1 MAYCFEI
8 KSPQMRAKIFIRFD
22 AASPDEASWL
32 RLDEPARRE
41 LVAQRGSWQEA
52 GAAAAGCR
60 VIVLA
65 PGTDVL
71 LTVAA
76 VPTGNRRQV
85 ANAIPFALE
94 EQVASDVEETHFAAG
109 ERRGDGRINTAVV
122 LKGRMDGWLE
132 CLRGHGIEPDAIVP
146 EPLALPWSADAWTVL
161 CEGGKALVRNGQQ
174 GGFAADADNLDT
186 LLRLALNEAGEARPE
201 RLRVMRGADD
211 PSPRPD
217 LLTLELEITE
227 EIIEEPALAV
237 LARGCDEQVAIDL
250 LQGPYSRREQLG
262 RLWCPWR
269 PAAALAAV
277 WLLVLGGMTVADYA
291 RLDSENKVLMQDIEK
306 TYLQAFPEARKVVNA
321 RAQMEEHLKELRG
334 GGPGD
339 EDFLGLLASIGPRLN
354 ETPGTE
360 LQRISYNEG
369 NVDIALLIADLQ
381 SLDQLKQRL
390 AAQAG
395 LSVDIQS
402 AASRDGR
409 VEALLQI
416 KGKTS

>member
-1 MAYCFEI
+1 
-8 KSPQMRAKIFIRFD
+8 MRAKIFIRFD
-22 AASPDEASWL
+22 AASPDEAGWL
-32 RLDEPARRE
+32 RLDEPARRD
-41 LVAQRGSWQEA
+41 LVVRRGSWQEA
-52 GAAAAGCR
+52 AAAAAGCR

-65 PGTDVL
+65 PGTEVL
-71 LTVAA
+71 LTVAM
-76 VPTGNRRQV
+76 VPGGNRRQV

-94 EQVASDVEETHFAAG
+94 EQVASDVEETHFAPG
-109 ERRGDGRINTAVV
+109 ERREDGRINTAVV

-132 CLRGHGIEPDAIVP
+132 RLRGLGIEPDAIVP

-161 CEGGKALVRNGQQ
+161 CEGDKVLVRNGRQ
-174 GGFAADADNLDT
+174 GGFAAEADNLAT

-217 LLTLELEITE
+217 LSALELEVAE
-227 EIIEEPALAV
+227 ETIEEPALAV
-237 LARGCDEQVAIDL
+237 LARGYDEQVAIDL

-262 RLWCPWR
+262 RLWRPWL
-269 PAAALAAV
+269 PAAALAAA
-277 WLLVLGGMTVADYA
+277 WLLVLGGMTVADYV
-291 RLDSENKVLMQDIEK
+291 RLDGENKALTQEIEK

-334 GGPGD
+334 GGAGG
-339 EDFLGLLASIGPRLN
+339 EDFLGLLASIGSRLK
-354 ETPGTE
+354 ETPGAE
-360 LQRISYNEG
+360 LQRVSYNEG
-369 NVDIALLIADLQ
+369 SVDIALLIADLQ

-390 AAQAG
+390 SAQGG